1 MTRFVLLFAL
11 LGLVAVAA
19 WGWSGRH
26 RREKGTLIPE
36 SPPARSSVPTEL
48 KTIES
53 RDKGVVPTTQT
64 LETVQP
70 ASVVASP
77 ESVGDPAVAAP
88 SEANPTL
95 SRSEPNTVPPEQS
108 AESLPTDS
116 QPPGVT
122 AAITP
127 PVADALPKSSPAL
140 ETQVFTLT
148 ETINANGQP
157 ALVETSI
164 SQCISSEPVAD
175 DEEQR
180 PSPSIVVPTKSNVI
194 EAEHAVVPI
203 VDTVEA
209 TVPSEPPS
217 EAGEGSDSC
226 PVQTDAVT
234 NSRPAMELPPSIEN
248 EQPSV
253 EALPPQSSEVTIPT
267 KLPGYR
273 PLAPVAPAGP
283 LRPRRPANVRPAP
296 NTNAELRLRVHLIFG
311 RGGGVKTLALVP
323 DRREGMPDE
332 VEITGMQGE
341 LRLTEPLENCYQSVP
356 LGDAGIALRQGIEW
370 RGKGDARHLRW
381 VLTRRELY
389 VLAPGDEFGLSG
401 FVSTARLLLNAR
413 HVVLAM
419 AHLWNEV
426 LAALAETGSA
436 TPEVN
441 DDTTPGVPSGWLLF
455 RDVTPT
461 RAVPMRDEAHILN
474 ALCPLPDIEPY
485 FVGGIRLE
493 RRTWLAGF
501 PPRIRFTGALGDDF
515 RPMID
520 GQPAQLATDSA
531 FEAPGWDN
539 IEEHRLW
546 FGGQTET
553 YVLRTM
559 DESWEPWRA
568 HDFGAGTAICGAM
581 THPPAEVHR
590 QQVQVPV
597 TNPLLLGARA
607 GEVFH
612 CHPPSDLRCETVR
625 TLVPFAPVWAL
636 PSDPLHADKRSARIL
651 LFDPAEPVT
660 DMQMPRG
667 NRNAS
672 RAIVAWISAI
682 HEAGCKGFILA
693 ADDEKSKVLWRRYRD
708 AAKQLRRKM
717 R

>member
-1 MTRFVLLFAL
+1 MIQFVLLFAL

-19 WGWSGRH
+19 WGWSRRH
-26 RREKGTLIPE
+26 RREKGTFTPV
-36 SPPARSSVPTEL
+36 SPPARSPVPAEL
-48 KTIES
+48 KTIEA
-53 RDKGVVPTTQT
+53 RDKGLAPTTQT

-70 ASVVASP
+70 VSVVASP

-88 SEANPTL
+88 SEANPAL
-95 SRSEPNTVPPEQS
+95 SRSEPNNVPPEQ
-108 AESLPTDS
+108 AAKSLPTDS
-116 QPPGVT
+116 QLTGVT
-122 AAITP
+122 AAMPT
-127 PVADALPKSSPAL
+127 PVADALPKSPPVL

-157 ALVETSI
+157 AHVETSI
-164 SQCISSEPVAD
+164 SQCISSELVAD

-180 PSPSIVVPTKSNVI
+180 SSPLIVVPTKSNVI

-203 VDTVEA
+203 VDAVEA
-209 TVPSEPPS
+209 TVPSETPS
-217 EAGEGSDSC
+217 EAGEDSDSC
-226 PVQTDAVT
+226 PVQTVAIT

-248 EQPSV
+248 EQPIV
-253 EALPPQSSEVTIPT
+253 EALPQQSSEVTIPT
-267 KLPGYR
+267 KLPDYR
-273 PLAPVAPAGP
+273 PLAPVSPAGP
-283 LRPRRPANVRPAP
+283 SRPRRPANIRPAP
-296 NTNAELRLRVHLIFG
+296 NTNAELRLRMQLVFG
-311 RGGGVKTLALVP
+311 RGGGVKTMALVP

-341 LRLTEPLENCYQSVP
+341 LRLTEPLENCYRSVP
-356 LGDAGIALRQGIEW
+356 LADAGNALRQGVEW
-370 RGKGDARHLRW
+370 RGNGDARHWRW
-381 VLTRRELY
+381 ILSRRELY

-419 AHLWNEV
+419 AHLRNEV

-441 DDTTPGVPSGWLLF
+441 DDTTPGVPFGWLLF

-474 ALCPLPDIEPY
+474 ALCPLPDIEPH

-493 RRTWLAGF
+493 RRTWLVGF

-520 GQPAQLATDSA
+520 GQVAQLAMDGA

-546 FGGQTET
+546 FGGQTEA
-553 YVLRTM
+553 YSVRMM
-559 DESWEPWRA
+559 DESWESWRA

-581 THPPAEVHR
+581 THPPTDVQR

-597 TNPLLLGARA
+597 TSPLLLGARP
-607 GEVFH
+607 GEIFH
-612 CHPPSDLRCETVR
+612 CHPPSDVRCETVR

-636 PSDPLHADKRSARIL
+636 PVDPSHADKRSARIL
-651 LFDPAEPVT
+651 LLQPTEPVT
-660 DMQMPRG
+660 DIQLPRG
-667 NRNAS
+667 NRVTR
-672 RAIVAWISAI
+672 RALVAWISAI
-682 HEAGCKGFILA
+682 RQAGRKGLVLA
-693 ADDEKSKVLWRRYRD
+693 VEGKESKALWQRYRN

>member
-1 MTRFVLLFAL
+1 MTKFLLLFAL

-19 WGWSGRH
+19 WGWSRLH
-26 RREKGTLIPE
+26 RRGKGTLTPE
-36 SPPARSSVPTEL
+36 SPPGRSPVPAEL
-48 KTIES
+48 KTVEP
-53 RDKGVVPTTQT
+53 RDKVVAPATPT
-64 LETVQP
+64 LETVKP
-70 ASVVASP
+70 AAVVASP
-77 ESVGDPAVAAP
+77 GSADDPAVAAS
-88 SEANPTL
+88 SESHTQPN
-95 SRSEPNTVPPEQS
+95 NTVPEQ
-108 AESLPTDS
+108 APKSLPTDS
-116 QPPGVT
+116 QPT
-122 AAITP
+122 ASIGARPTP
-127 PVADALPKSSPAL
+127 MEQTLPESLLPL
-140 ETQVFTLT
+140 EAQVSMLI
-148 ETINANGQP
+148 ETTTANIQP
-157 ALVETSI
+157 TLVETGINQRI
-164 SQCISSEPVAD
+164 SAKPVPEN
-175 DEEQR
+175 DEQHL
-180 PSPSIVVPTKSNVI
+180 SPPIVVPAESSVM
-194 EAEHAVVPI
+194 EAEHAVVPAE
-203 VDTVEA
+203 DAFEA

-217 EAGEGSDSC
+217 EAGEGPDSS
-226 PVQTDAVT
+226 PPQTDAVT
-234 NSRPAMELPPSIEN
+234 NSRPATELPPSIET

-253 EALPPQSSEVTIPT
+253 ELLPQRSSEVTIPT
-267 KLPGYR
+267 KLPDYR
-273 PLAPVAPAGP
+273 PLAPVSPTGP
-283 LRPRRPANVRPAP
+283 LRPRPPANVRPAP
-296 NTNAELRLRVHLIFG
+296 NTNAELRLRVQLVFG

-356 LGDAGIALRQGIEW
+356 LADAGNALRQGVEW

-401 FVSTARLLLNAR
+401 LVSTARLLLNAR

-419 AHLWNEV
+419 AHLRNEV

-436 TPEVN
+436 NPEVN
-441 DDTTPGVPSGWLLF
+441 DDTTPDVPSGWLLF

-474 ALCPLPDIEPY
+474 ALCPLPDIEPH

-553 YVLRTM
+553 YALRVM

-568 HDFGAGTAICGAM
+568 HDFGASTAICGAM
-581 THPPAEVHR
+581 IHPPADVHR

-597 TNPLLLGARA
+597 TNPLLLGARP

-612 CHPPSDLRCETVR
+612 CPPPNDVRCETVR

-636 PSDPLHADKRSARIL
+636 PFDPTHADKRSARIL
-651 LFDPAEPVT
+651 LFHPTEPVT
-660 DMQMPRG
+660 DILLPRG
-667 NRNAS
+667 NRATR
-672 RAIVAWISAI
+672 RALVAWISAI
-682 HEAGCKGFILA
+682 RKAGRKGLVLA
-693 ADDEKSKVLWRRYRD
+693 ADGEESRTLWRRYRNV
-708 AAKQLRRKM
+708 AKQLRRKI